1 MKNVKLFSGWIFI
14 TDENEKASAFCPR
27 KSGPCG
33 TFVIASVFQ
42 NKWETENDLAEEG
55 KNKPATGFCLKNRDP
70 AAGKIQKKQFHWNN
84 MVPKNLINI
93 SNSFLPIP

>member
-55 KNKPATGFCLKNRDP
+55 KNKPATGFCLKTEALLP
-70 AAGKIQKKQFHWNN
+70 AKFRKSNFIGITWYKKI
-84 MVPKNLINI
+84 
-93 SNSFLPIP
+93 

>member
-42 NKWETENDLAEEG
+42 NKSGDG
-55 KNKPATGFCLKNRDP
+55 KRPCRGGKKQTGNRVLFKNRGP

-84 MVPKNLINI
+84 MVQKI
-93 SNSFLPIP
+93 